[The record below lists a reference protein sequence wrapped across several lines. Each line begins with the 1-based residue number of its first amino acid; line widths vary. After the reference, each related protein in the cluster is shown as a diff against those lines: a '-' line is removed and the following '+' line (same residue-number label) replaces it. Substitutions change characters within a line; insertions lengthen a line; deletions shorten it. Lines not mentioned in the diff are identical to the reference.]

1 MKAKSKIHTFNISK
15 EKQKV
20 IHDRVEEFMRKYY
33 KAQSDKLNFNHNE
46 FVQTFDIKN
55 LCYSCYIQGLAD
67 GNEATIKQQK
77 VVK

>member
-1 MKAKSKIHTFNISK
+1 
-15 EKQKV
+15 
-20 IHDRVEEFMRKYY
+20 MRKYY

-67 GNEATIKQQK
+67 GNEATIKQQPIK
-77 VVK
+77 